1 MLTLE
6 EGANYIS
13 MSTTQSPATLLSVL
27 GTNLP
32 QGAVE
37 STATTVDIWDQTSQA
52 FLVNNARYWLSTGA
66 GGWKQHN
73 TAAASNNVQLDPTKG
88 FIVTIRSGQGSQTL
102 YVPGFVST
110 VAETQTVQSNGYTVA
125 SSTYPQPITLIDSG
139 LSNAITGGISLNKS
153 DNVLFFDP
161 TTQLFDIRVWYYT
174 GDDSWRNADASIAT
188 QEFQPGGAF
197 LIQRRSRSTNLIWT
211 NPVPYAV
218 PLQGP

>member
-1 MLTLE
+1 
-6 EGANYIS
+6 
-13 MSTTQSPATLLSVL
+13 
-27 GTNLP
+27 
-32 QGAVE
+32 
-37 STATTVDIWDQTSQA
+37 
-52 FLVNNARYWLSTGA
+52 
-66 GGWKQHN
+66 
-73 TAAASNNVQLDPTKG
+73 
-88 FIVTIRSGQGSQTL
+88 
-102 YVPGFVST
+102 
-110 VAETQTVQSNGYTVA
+110 VQSNGYTVA
-125 SSTYPQPITLIDSG
+125 SSTYPQPISLIDSE

-197 LIQRRSRSTNLIWT
+197 LIQTRNRSTNLIWT